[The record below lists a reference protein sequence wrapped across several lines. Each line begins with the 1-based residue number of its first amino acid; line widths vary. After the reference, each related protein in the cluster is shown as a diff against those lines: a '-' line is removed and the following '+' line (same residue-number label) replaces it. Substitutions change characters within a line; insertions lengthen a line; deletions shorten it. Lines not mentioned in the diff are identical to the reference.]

1 VSAPTGWATAR
12 APLEVPEALSAPLFK
27 LLLDDLAE
35 GERRV
40 ILDLGAPST
49 PMLALLGRSP
59 CRVEIAD
66 LAREGGIARLNAEA
80 EPMERAETAEALLPA
95 HTTHAAV
102 DTVFCW
108 DLLNYLH
115 PDAIA
120 ALIGAV
126 ARRARPGAI
135 VHALVVYSERTMPE
149 QPLRFLPAEDG
160 RLVSHGRSATE
171 IKAPR
176 YSPEDLGRTLGS
188 FEIERARLLANGM
201 QEYLFRL
208 GT

>member
-1 VSAPTGWATAR
+1 MSAPTGWATAR
-12 APLEVPEALSAPLFK
+12 APIEAPEALPAPLFK
-27 LLLDDLAE
+27 LLLDDLAQ

-49 PMLALLGRSP
+49 AMLDLLGRGP

-66 LAREGGIARLNAEA
+66 LAREGGIARLNADA
-80 EPMERAETAEALLPA
+80 QPMERADIAEALLPV
-95 HTTHAAV
+95 HSEAAAI

-108 DLLNYLH
+108 DLFNYLQ
-115 PDAIA
+115 PQAVA
-120 ALIGAV
+120 ALMGAV
-126 ARRARPGAI
+126 TRRARPGAI

-149 QPLRFLPAEDG
+149 QPLRFLPADDG

-171 IKAPR
+171 INAPR
-176 YSPEDLGRTLGS
+176 YSPEDLGRMLDRFTVD
-188 FEIERARLLANGM
+188 RARLLANGM

-208 GT
+208 GP

>member
-1 VSAPTGWATAR
+1 MSAPTGWATAR
-12 APLEVPEALSAPLFK
+12 APLEAPEALPAPLFK

-40 ILDLGAPST
+40 VLDLGAPST
-49 PMLALLGRSP
+49 PMLSLLGRSP

-66 LAREGGIARLNAEA
+66 LAREGGIARLSAEA
-80 EPMERAETAEALLPA
+80 EPVERAEIAEALLPSHSA
-95 HTTHAAV
+95 DSPV

-108 DLLNYLH
+108 DLLNYLL
-115 PDAIA
+115 PDAVA
-120 ALIGAV
+120 VLMDAV
-126 ARRARPGAI
+126 ARRARPGALA
-135 VHALVVYSERTMPE
+135 HALVVYSERTMPG

-160 RLVSHGRSATE
+160 RLLSHGRSATE
-171 IKAPR
+171 INAPR
-176 YSPEDLGRTLGS
+176 YSPEDLGRMLGS

-208 GT
+208 RS